1 MRTVRVADA
10 VLASPVV
17 ETNMMVSPPSIP
29 LVGPRARC
37 SEQAREPRGRE
48 LAWRKQAAG
57 TPARRTRPGPAAR
70 GRTVPPRR
78 HTSRA
83 ARWDFPARC
92 EPSIRRA
99 SSPPTPSS
107 LVRLESRRLRAGVPC
122 RACGGRR
129 RPRPSRERR
138 YRPPDARD
146 TPASTPCVPCAL
158 GLSRSDALGWWWRVD
173 WVGC

>member
-29 LVGPRARC
+29 LVGPRARW

-83 ARWDFPARC
+83 ARWD
-92 EPSIRRA
+92 
-99 SSPPTPSS
+99 PPRSAN
-107 LVRLESRRLRAGVPC
+107 LRSV
-122 RACGGRR
+122 
-129 RPRPSRERR
+129 PRPSGIAAAPGARALRRVWRSRERR
-138 YRPPDARD
+138 YRPPGARD
-146 TPASTPCVPCAL
+146 TPAPTACVPCAL